1 MGEHQSR
8 HVDLDA
14 VVVGAGF
21 AGLYALYRLRRLG
34 LKVRAYEAGDNVG
47 GTWYWNCY
55 PGARCDI
62 ESLQYSYQFSPEL
75 EQEWEWSERYATQ
88 PEILRYIEHV
98 AERFDLRRDI
108 VFGTRVTGARYEAG
122 TGRWT
127 ISTDA
132 GHLVSARYCI
142 MAVGCLSA
150 ANLPDFPGL
159 KTFKGRVYHTGAWPH
174 EVVDFAGQRVAV
186 IGTGSSGIQC
196 IPIIAEQAD
205 HLTVFQRTPNY
216 AVPAWNGPLP
226 AERVQAIKADYQGL
240 RARSKTRATG
250 YLFPANTR
258 SAMADTPEQRA
269 AVFEEF
275 WRNGG
280 LGFMG
285 AYGDLFTNP
294 ESNAAAGEFVRS
306 KIREKIDDPAVAE
319 LLIPR
324 TVIGSKRLCVESGY
338 YETFNRPNVT
348 LVDIHAAGIE
358 CLTPE
363 GLRAAGH
370 AYVFDAIVFA
380 TGFDAITGSLLRIDV
395 RGSDGQTLSDK
406 WSAGPR
412 TLLGL
417 ATAGFPNLF
426 MINGPGSPSVL
437 SNMVQSI
444 EHHVDFIVDL
454 IAHMTQSGYET
465 VTADVAAE
473 DAWVAHNQEAVD
485 RTLRATNDSWYVGA
499 NIPGRPRVFM
509 PYAGGVPAYLQQCAQ
524 VVTENY
530 AGFTFS

>member
-1 MGEHQSR
+1 MGQDRPR
-8 HVDLDA
+8 HADLDA

-21 AGLYALYRLRRLG
+21 AGLYALYRLRQQG
-34 LKVRAYEAGDNVG
+34 LRVRVYEAGNNVG
-47 GTWYWNCY
+47 GTWYWNRY

-88 PEILRYIEHV
+88 PEILGYIEHV
-98 AERFDLRRDI
+98 VERFDLRQDI
-108 VFGTRVTGARYEAG
+108 VFGTRVTEARYEAPAR
-122 TGRWT
+122 RWMIAT
-127 ISTDA
+127 QA
-132 GHLVSARYCI
+132 GAWVSARYCI

-150 ANLPDFPGL
+150 AHLPGFPGL
-159 KTFKGRVYHTGAWPH
+159 ETFHGCTYHTGAWPH
-174 EVVDFAGQRVAV
+174 EAVNFAGQRVAV

-216 AVPAWNGPLP
+216 AVPAWNGALP
-226 AERVQAIKADYQGL
+226 AARVQAVKSDYRGL
-240 RARSKTRATG
+240 RARAKTRPTG
-250 YLFPANTR
+250 YLFPANSR
-258 SAMADTPEQRA
+258 SAMADTPQQRA
-269 AVFEEF
+269 VVFEEF
-275 WRNGG
+275 WRHGG
-280 LGFMG
+280 LGFMA

-294 ESNAAAGEFVRS
+294 DANGAAAEFVRA
-306 KIREKIDDPAVAE
+306 KIRAKIDDPAVAE
-319 LLIPR
+319 LLIPD

-348 LVDIHAAGIE
+348 LVDIRDTGIE
-358 CLTPE
+358 CVTPA
-363 GLRAAGH
+363 GLRVAGQDY
-370 AYVFDAIVFA
+370 AFDAIVFA
-380 TGFDAITGSLLRIDV
+380 TGFDAITGSLLRVDI
-395 RGSDGQTLSDK
+395 RGGEGQALSDK
-406 WSAGPR
+406 WSTGPR
-412 TLLGL
+412 TFLGL

-444 EHHVDFIVDL
+444 EQHVDFIVTL
-454 IAHMTQSGYET
+454 IAHMAESGYQT
-465 VTADVAAE
+465 VVADPAAE
-473 DAWVAHNQEAVD
+473 DAWAAHNQEAVE

-509 PYAGGVPAYLQQCAQ
+509 PYAGGVPAYLQRCAQ
-524 VVTENY
+524 VVADNY